1 MLDFDKALELAKL
14 GWKAEDIKTL
24 MSMEDTKSDTEPTQ
38 ADTEHTEQ
46 TQADTQNTEP
56 TQADTEKDNLIKQLQ
71 EQVAEL
77 QQANVNRD
85 MSKNK
90 DTKTSEEIL
99 ADFARSFM

>member
-24 MSMEDTKSDTEPTQ
+24 MSMEDTEQTQ
-38 ADTEHTEQ
+38 ADTEHTEHTEP

>member
-24 MSMEDTKSDTEPTQ
+24 MSMDDTKPTPDDTKPTPD
-38 ADTEHTEQ
+38 DTKPTPD
-46 TQADTQNTEP
+46 DTKP
-56 TQADTEKDNLIKQLQ
+56 TPDDTEKDNLIKQLQ

>member
-24 MSMEDTKSDTEPTQ
+24 MSMDDTKPTPDDTKPTPD
-38 ADTEHTEQ
+38 DTK
-46 TQADTQNTEP
+46 P
-56 TQADTEKDNLIKQLQ
+56 TPDDTEKDNLIKQLQ